1 MMKAPLLSAL
11 MLMGAAPLPA
21 PAGTFTATDGRSLE
35 GEIREANEKT
45 VTIRRSGDNR
55 DVVVPL
61 ERLVPADQQAI
72 AKWRQGRALSKIT
85 VTASKDKVFSDTQSR
100 GTYASA
106 TDTKDQMWNWVITV
120 KNGSAYP
127 VSGLTLDWGQVVERT
142 DRNQAA
148 ASGPAKTVVR
158 RSEGTV
164 PVPDIPAFGS
174 VKVKTQPIP
183 VQSMKSVSSTFSTN
197 SSGDTTQT
205 ITSYKWDEAL
215 SGLGVQVM
223 AGTFPVTQWKTG
235 TDPGTSPQ
243 GPIPGMPPRM
253 PPGMV
258 PGGR

>member
-1 MMKAPLLSAL
+1 MKAPPFPALILLLATAAMASAR
-11 MLMGAAPLPA
+11 
-21 PAGTFTATDGRSLE
+21 TFTSTDGRSLD

-61 ERLVPADQQAI
+61 EKLVPADQQDI
-72 AKWRQGRALSKIT
+72 AKWRQGKALSKIT
-85 VTASKDKVFSDTQSR
+85 VSASKDKVASDTQSR
-100 GTYASA
+100 GGSASA
-106 TDTKDQMWNWVITV
+106 MDIKDQMWIWVITV

-142 DRNQAA
+142 DRNQGAV
-148 ASGPAKTVVR
+148 SGPAKRVVR
-158 RSEGTV
+158 RLDGTV

-197 SSGDTTQT
+197 SSGDTTET

-215 SGLGVQVM
+215 SGLGVQVKTGADPIM
-223 AGTFPVTQWKTG
+223 QWKTG
-235 TDPGTSPQ
+235 TDPGPSPQ
-243 GPIPGMPPRM
+243 GRIPGMPPGF
-253 PPGMV
+253 PPSLV
-258 PGGR
+258 PGAR